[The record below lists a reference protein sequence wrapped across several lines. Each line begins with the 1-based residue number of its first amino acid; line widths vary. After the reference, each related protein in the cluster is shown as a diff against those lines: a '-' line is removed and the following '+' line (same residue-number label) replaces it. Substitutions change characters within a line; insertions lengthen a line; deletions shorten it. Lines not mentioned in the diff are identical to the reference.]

1 MLPTFETG
9 RLLLRPR
16 TRADLEACLAMD
28 RDGEVVRH
36 IPGPW
41 GDPGKH
47 RAFVIARMEAAY
59 PEGMGYWTVVRRS
72 QPDGFLGWVLLI
84 PDDGVGPEIEIGW
97 RLIRAAWGLG
107 YATEAARPLVEH
119 GFETVGLERIIA
131 WIHPANRAS
140 LRVAEKLGL
149 APLDAKPRVA
159 TPLRCHAL
167 SRTGR
172 ARPPMTV

>member
-1 MLPTFETG
+1 MLPSCETG

-16 TRADLEACLAMD
+16 TPADLEACLAMD
-28 RDGEVVRH
+28 RDGEVVRY

-41 GDPGKH
+41 GDPVKH
-47 RAFVIARMEAAY
+47 RAFVIGRTEAAC
-59 PEGMGYWTVVRRS
+59 PEGLGYWTVVRRS

-97 RLIRAAWGLG
+97 RFVRAAWGLG

-119 GFETVGLERIIA
+119 AFETVGLERIIA
-131 WIHPANRAS
+131 WSHPANRAS

-149 APLDAKPRVA
+149 ALTDATPRVA
-159 TPLRCHAL
+159 TPLRCYV
-167 SRTGR
+167 RVRCT
-172 ARPPMTV
+172 T